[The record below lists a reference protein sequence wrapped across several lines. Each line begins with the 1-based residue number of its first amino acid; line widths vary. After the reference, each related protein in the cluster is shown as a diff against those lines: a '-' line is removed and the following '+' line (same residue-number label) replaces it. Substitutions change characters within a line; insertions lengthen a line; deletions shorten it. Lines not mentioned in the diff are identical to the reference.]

1 MRLRKLRSTGRLAPS
16 KRKRRKNP
24 HLAYILWT
32 VICLVTII
40 TSTYPFISDYQ
51 LERKQAQAT
60 AKYDH
65 SKKYRTTKDYLAAFY
80 RKSSRQVVSDPF
92 SKQQPKKKA
101 SNQVDVAQSELE
113 TIGLIS
119 IPKLKETLPIFN
131 GTSATALDNGIGLL
145 EGSSDIAGGKGK
157 HAVLTGHRGL
167 SLHRLFTDL
176 PKLKKGDKFFLK
188 VNGQVHAY
196 QVDQIKT
203 VLPTNLR
210 YLQKVAG
217 KDYVTLVTCTPLF
230 TNTHRLLVRGHRINY
245 HPQNFYQHA
254 GLTSLGKAVIIA
266 LSVILVVIAINIGG
280 HLYYKKKGR
289 NRRLRP
295 R

>member
-16 KRKRRKNP
+16 KRKHRKS
-24 HLAYILWT
+24 HLVYVLWT

-51 LERKQAQAT
+51 LERKQAQAI

-65 SKKYRTTKDYLAAFY
+65 SQKYRTTKDYLAAFY

-92 SKQQPKKKA
+92 SKQPKKKA

-113 TIGLIS
+113 TIGLLS
-119 IPKLKETLPIFN
+119 IPKLKETLPIYN

-196 QVDQIKT
+196 QVDQ
-203 VLPTNLR
+203 LNYLR
-210 YLQKVAG
+210 LK
-217 KDYVTLVTCTPLF
+217 
-230 TNTHRLLVRGHRINY
+230 
-245 HPQNFYQHA
+245 
-254 GLTSLGKAVIIA
+254 S
-266 LSVILVVIAINIGG
+266 
-280 HLYYKKKGR
+280 
-289 NRRLRP
+289 
-295 R
+295 

>member
-16 KRKRRKNP
+16 KRKHRKS
-24 HLAYILWT
+24 HLVYVLWT

-51 LERKQAQAT
+51 LERKQAQAI

-65 SKKYRTTKDYLAAFY
+65 SQKYRTTKDYLAAFY

-92 SKQQPKKKA
+92 SKQQTKKKA

-266 LSVILVVIAINIGG
+266 LSVILVVIAINISG